1 MRRFLRLALI
11 QRFITSWR
19 EEGARPALQKAR
31 NYFILQWHGRA
42 PSFLRGRGTG
52 RTAPEHYLR
61 GTWADI
67 ARGKGFHAAR
77 SLEHGPR
84 LALIGDLNLSQCRKY
99 RVEQL
104 AEFWR
109 EQGVTVDYS
118 HYQDIPRCVR
128 ILQNATHLME
138 YRLQAMPI
146 TEMYRYEARRLGL
159 PILWDIDDPLFSV
172 SAYET
177 YGNMA
182 KVAPDLK
189 AHFVSEA
196 PKYASMMN
204 GADILSFST
213 PGLVEHAALYTSRPA
228 YLRRNFADAAT
239 LADGAAAMASKA
251 QHDDFTV
258 VFASG
263 SKGHE
268 ADFEEIAAPLE
279 AFITADPARRLML
292 LGHFDMDALSP
303 ALAAQSVHHTF
314 IPYDGYLATLASADV
329 AVMPLMDDQFNH
341 AKSGVRVIDAAS
353 VGVPAIVSTVGDLS
367 ALVTPETGFVAH
379 NPQDWTHALETL
391 AADRPRAAAM
401 GKAARKALESHWSG
415 QAKDHIIAPEL
426 IDWVHR

>member
-11 QRFITSWR
+11 ERFITSWR
-19 EEGARPALQKAR
+19 EEGVRPALQKAR

-42 PSFLRGRGTG
+42 PSFLRGSGSG

-67 ARGKGFHAAR
+67 ARGEGFHTVR
-77 SLEHGPR
+77 RLEDGPR

-109 EQGVTVDYS
+109 AQGVDVEFS
-118 HYQDIPRCVR
+118 HYQDVPRCVR

-138 YRLQAMPI
+138 YRLQAMPL

-182 KVAPDLK
+182 KVPPELK

-213 PGLVEHAALYTSRPA
+213 PGLAEHAGLYTSRPA
-228 YLRRNFADAAT
+228 YVRRNFADAAT
-239 LADGAAAMASKA
+239 LANGAEAMAQKV
-251 QHDDFTV
+251 QHNDFTV

-268 ADFEEIAAPLE
+268 ADFDEIAEPLE
-279 AFITADPARRLML
+279 AFVTADPARRLMI
-292 LGHFDMDALSP
+292 LGHFDMEALSP
-303 ALAAQSVHHTF
+303 ALAAQAERHAF
-314 IPYDGYLATLASADV
+314 IPYDGYLSTLASADV
-329 AVMPLMDDQFNH
+329 AVMPLMDDLFNH

-353 VGVPAIVSTVGDLS
+353 VGVPSIVSSVGDLS
-367 ALVTPETGFVAH
+367 SLVAPETGFVA
-379 NPQDWTHALETL
+379 QSSADWLHALETL
-391 AADRPRAAAM
+391 AADRARAKAM
-401 GKAARKALESHWSG
+401 GHAARKALETDWSG
-415 QAKDHIIAPEL
+415 QAKEHIISPEL
-426 IDWVHR
+426 IEWVHR